1 METGCVEKYETIIV
15 PPDSKVKLSVNRNLM
30 NYYVDYS
37 MNCDT
42 AALFMTCKRWP
53 SNSDWQ
59 VVEASFKITW
69 LSRGDRKTTAK
80 SDC

>member
-30 NYYVDYS
+30 NCYVDYS

-42 AALFMTCKRWP
+42 AALFMTCKR
-53 SNSDWQ
+53 
-59 VVEASFKITW
+59 
-69 LSRGDRKTTAK
+69 
-80 SDC
+80 